1 MEQFNRA
8 EKIPVKSRPI
18 YISGFDYAG
27 YTLQFQ
33 LRRFFSLTGC
43 SFNAFFS
50 GLNLP
55 VACE

>member
-1 MEQFNRA
+1 MLILTSTCCNISEV
-8 EKIPVKSRPI
+8 IRPI

-33 LRRFFSLTGC
+33 LRRFFSLTIC
-43 SFNAFFS
+43 SFNALFS

-55 VACE
+55 